1 MNGATHRRGFLKGFG
16 LLSAVVAG
24 ASVHNQMGHYD
35 SVMGV
40 RDTPNP
46 VLVPPVDQALA
57 PLGLA
62 NLTLT
67 ADNTPPPPPPPVT
80 HGSGMY
86 LISNGSGSNSYQPI
100 LSLGMGNMAD
110 TTKNN
115 VKMSVG
121 KDNRLWIEVDGQWR
135 RVALEA

>member
-1 MNGATHRRGFLKGFG
+1 MENVNARRGFLKGFG
-16 LLSAVVAG
+16 LLSAVAAGVATSHL
-24 ASVHNQMGHYD
+24 ANTST
-35 SVMGV
+35 SSAV
-40 RDTPNP
+40 RDPANP

-57 PLGLA
+57 PLGLV

-80 HGSGMY
+80 YGNGMY
-86 LISNGSGSNSYQPI
+86 LISNGASNSYQPI
-100 LSLGMGNMAD
+100 LSLGTGNMSD